1 MESLVKLGLVKSIG
15 LSNFNSE
22 QIERILSVA
31 EIKPVTNQVECSPE
45 LSQKKLIKFC
55 KERDIVVTAYRP
67 LGKANAELKHPPYL
81 FDDRVEAIAGKY
93 KKTAAQIILRYLVS
107 SLEAGVEWYSLVVVL
122 TPAVWCYFQV
132 ELGTIP
138 IPKSVTKSRIEAN
151 IDIFNFALSAD
162 DIAVMESF
170 NSNKRRVE
178 FLDGKTSPY
187 WPFKIDF

>member
-55 KERDIVVTAYRP
+55 KERDIVITAYRP

-81 FDDRVEAIAGKY
+81 FDDRVEVIAGKY
-93 KKTAAQIILRYLVS
+93 KKTAVQIVLRYLVS
-107 SLEAGVEWYSLVVVL
+107 S
-122 TPAVWCYFQV
+122 F
-132 ELGTIP
+132 
-138 IPKSVTKSRIEAN
+138 
-151 IDIFNFALSAD
+151 
-162 DIAVMESF
+162 
-170 NSNKRRVE
+170 
-178 FLDGKTSPY
+178 
-187 WPFKIDF
+187 